1 MRIPRHFLGTALLPL
16 LPHATTTL
24 PTPLPPRIVLCN
36 PMFLRRLRFR
46 HFLAPTKNKD
56 PGRRCDP
63 GIGSVV
69 MDLFLAFDICSTL
82 DEDKV

>member
-1 MRIPRHFLGTALLPL
+1 MRIPCHFLGTPLLPL
-16 LPHATTTL
+16 FLDATTTL

-36 PMFLRRLRFR
+36 PMFLRRVRFR
-46 HFLAPTKNKD
+46 HLLASPKNED
-56 PGRRCDP
+56 SGRCCDL
-63 GIGSVV
+63 GIGGLV